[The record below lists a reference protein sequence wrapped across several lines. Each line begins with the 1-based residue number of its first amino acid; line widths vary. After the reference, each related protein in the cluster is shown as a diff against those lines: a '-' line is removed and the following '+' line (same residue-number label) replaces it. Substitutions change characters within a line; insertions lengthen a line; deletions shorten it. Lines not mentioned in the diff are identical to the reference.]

1 MSADAVSIPAA
12 LLEELRKTLQVH
24 ADPPERMPTADAA
37 EYTGL
42 AAATLRYYRHAGIGP
57 ASYRIGAKVFYDR
70 VDLDAWLAE
79 QRAATVRGGVQ

>member
-1 MSADAVSIPAA
+1 MSADTVLIPAA
-12 LLEELRKTLQVH
+12 LLEQLRKTLQV
-24 ADPPERMPTADAA
+24 AEPPDRMPTAVAA

-70 VDLDAWLAE
+70 VDLDHVHP
-79 QRAATVRGGVQ
+79 T